1 MRRLCGNSPF
11 APVHVEKHSAAT
23 AASSHPAS
31 TLFVHRSSWWDKNKA
46 AAAIL
51 ADKVKRSV
59 GTLSTTWLIVI
70 DRCSVDK
77 YFAFS

>member
-1 MRRLCGNSPF
+1 VAIAPLRLYTLKSI
-11 APVHVEKHSAAT
+11 ARQHAA
-23 AASSHPAS
+23 AASHPAS
-31 TLFVHRSSWWDKNKA
+31 TLFFHRSSWWDKNKA

-59 GTLSTTWLIVI
+59 GTLGTTWLIVI
-70 DRCSVDK
+70 DRCSADK